1 MDLGLTGRVAL
12 VTGASKGIGLA
23 VARTLAEEGCD
34 VAIVARSEGPLREQ
48 AEAVASATG
57 RKITAHPADLTDKGA
72 PAAAVAAAVEAHG
85 RLDILVNNA
94 GAAKAGDFFDDL
106 TDEDW
111 EDGYAL
117 KFHGYVRTARA
128 AFPHLEASG
137 MGVVINNIGAAAKQP
152 KPGFLLGASINAA
165 LNSFT
170 KGLAQIGL
178 ERGVRVVSMNSGPM
192 RTDRLQTA
200 LAGMAAESGEDVET
214 LAATRAKDIFG
225 MWRYGDPQ
233 DLANLAAFLASD
245 RAQHIHGSNIFIDGG
260 QTKEL

>member
-1 MDLGLTGRVAL
+1 MDLGLTGRAAL

-34 VAIVARSEGPLREQ
+34 AAIVALGEPLLQ
-48 AEAVASATG
+48 AEAAAIAQATG
-57 RKITAHPADLTDKGA
+57 RKATAHAADLTDPGG
-72 PAAAVAAAVEAHG
+72 PAAAVAAAVAAHG

-94 GAAKAGDFFDDL
+94 GAAPAGDFFEL
-106 TDEDW
+106 TDDQW
-111 EDGYAL
+111 EEGYAL

-137 MGVVINNIGAAAKQP
+137 HGVLISNIGAAARQP
-152 KPGFLLGASINAA
+152 KPGFLIGASINAA
-165 LNSFT
+165 LNNFT
-170 KGLAQIGL
+170 KGLAQLGL
-178 ERGVRVVSMNSGPM
+178 DRGVRVVSMNSGPT

-200 LAGMAAESGEDVET
+200 LEGMAAETGEDLET
-214 LAATRAKDIFG
+214 LASTRAREAFG
-225 MWRYGDPQ
+225 MWRYGEPQ